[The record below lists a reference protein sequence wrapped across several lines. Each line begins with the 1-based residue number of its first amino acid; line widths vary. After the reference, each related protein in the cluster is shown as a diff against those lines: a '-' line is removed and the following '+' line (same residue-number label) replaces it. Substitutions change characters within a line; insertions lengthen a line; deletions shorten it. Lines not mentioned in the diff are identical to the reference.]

1 MTINGNL
8 PLLAKASKSRM
19 TGLML
24 HIPSITVPDEMQ
36 TRSTFAYSLNFAPCG
51 SDGKMSFKSAN

>member
-1 MTINGNL
+1 MMINGNL

-19 TGLML
+19 TVLIL

-36 TRSTFAYSLNFAPCG
+36 KPFTFAYSLNFVPCG